1 MRARS
6 LRFSLGLPCG
16 GIRSSGSVCATSV
29 DPGRARYDG
38 HGTASLLFLI
48 CSVLRLMSAALNDN
62 RRRDMAIECKRC
74 GGPTMPETV
83 IKLRR
88 GLLGFHE
95 TRWQGGYC
103 ATCRLSAL
111 AKLGCLPVSDRPRRP
126 RRVDAVRRD
135 RRVALSNAM
144 DPGNASYQDQH
155 DRPPGAADAAGFG
168 DRWATIWAVARSRR
182 PSPPPRSIRAA

>member
-1 MRARS
+1 MPSRS
-6 LRFSLGLPCG
+6 VGPAGRFGERPDHPHVLDGL
-16 GIRSSGSVCATSV
+16 
-29 DPGRARYDG
+29 
-38 HGTASLLFLI
+38 
-48 CSVLRLMSAALNDN
+48 LRLMSAALNDN

-135 RRVALSNAM
+135 RRVTLSNAV
-144 DPGNASYQDQH
+144 DPENTSYQDQH
-155 DRPPGAADAAGFG
+155 DRPPGAADAADSRIAGRLSG
-168 DRWATIWAVARSRR
+168 GCSISPTRSAA
-182 PSPPPRSIRAA
+182 SIRPGAMIPSVSGETRLN

>member
-1 MRARS
+1 
-6 LRFSLGLPCG
+6 
-16 GIRSSGSVCATSV
+16 
-29 DPGRARYDG
+29 
-38 HGTASLLFLI
+38 
-48 CSVLRLMSAALNDN
+48 MSAALNDN

-135 RRVALSNAM
+135 RRVALSNAV
-144 DPGNASYQDQH
+144 DPENS
-155 DRPPGAADAAGFG
+155 
-168 DRWATIWAVARSRR
+168 
-182 PSPPPRSIRAA
+182 SIRINMTDRLVPRMPPDGGIAGRLSGRLLDLADQVRRLDPAGRHDPEQFWRDKTELAGQIAALAWDARERLG